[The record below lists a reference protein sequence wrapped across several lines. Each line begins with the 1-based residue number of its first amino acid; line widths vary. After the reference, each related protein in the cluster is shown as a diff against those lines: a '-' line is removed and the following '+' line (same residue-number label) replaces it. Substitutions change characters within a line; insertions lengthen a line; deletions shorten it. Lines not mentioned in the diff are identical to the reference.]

1 MDGGASRRSLV
12 GSSRLV
18 PPCRGWAW
26 QTLAR
31 VQPVQLVR
39 AFGGGPPPHGMT
51 HHDSL
56 TPPRR
61 ARPTRRAPH
70 PSQAVRWSWHC
81 RGPPCRAR
89 CRLRARARRTRCA
102 RRDCPGASRGP
113 SYTPALA
120 LAPASRT
127 CTSVCAPHPTT
138 TLTRTLVQVLCTSL
152 GLAATFRGASDEF
165 GRHACVRWG
174 GARGR
179 AFAGGVGRLWFEVTR
194 ISTRERSQGP
204 PSTSIWLVLR
214 TVPLKT
220 LFW

>member
-1 MDGGASRRSLV
+1 MFNSYHPSKRYQQHALPPGCSGLWRRRAVRAPLGDAAAPFRWRTGSMDGGASRRSLV

-102 RRDCPGASRGP
+102 RRDCPGAPLDSP
-113 SYTPALA
+113 TPPRRARPTRR
-120 LAPASRT
+120 APPPIAGGEIELGTAPCGEGR
-127 CTSVCAPHPTT
+127 VRYRLRARAHRAPCARRDCP
-138 TLTRTLVQVLCTSL
+138 
-152 GLAATFRGASDEF
+152 GAS
-165 GRHACVRWG
+165 
-174 GARGR
+174 RGR
-179 AFAGGVGRLWFEVTR
+179 AT
-194 ISTRERSQGP
+194 P
-204 PSTSIWLVLR
+204 LR
-214 TVPLKT
+214 
-220 LFW
+220 